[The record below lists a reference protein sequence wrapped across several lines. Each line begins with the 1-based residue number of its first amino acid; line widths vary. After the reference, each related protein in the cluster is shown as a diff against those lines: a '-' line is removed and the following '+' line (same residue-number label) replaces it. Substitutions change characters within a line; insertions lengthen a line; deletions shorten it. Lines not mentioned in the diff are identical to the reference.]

1 MHLKCYQ
8 RQDRLTSDA
17 MINCSNFLCRM
28 LKCDDRHVKMDNK
41 LYINNPYECFCV
53 SVECKANDIMKA

>member
-1 MHLKCYQ
+1 
-8 RQDRLTSDA
+8 
-17 MINCSNFLCRM
+17 
-28 LKCDDRHVKMDNK
+28 LKCDDRHVKMANK